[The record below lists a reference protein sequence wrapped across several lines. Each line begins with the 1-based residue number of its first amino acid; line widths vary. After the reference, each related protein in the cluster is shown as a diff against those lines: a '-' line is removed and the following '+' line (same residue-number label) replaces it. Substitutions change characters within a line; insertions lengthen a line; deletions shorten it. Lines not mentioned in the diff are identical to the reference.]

1 MSIEKHLGL
10 ADEIFGG
17 ILDDTHNLGDIHDC
31 EEEFDPD
38 LEIDDEELDVD
49 SKDDFCMGDLDE
61 FDEEADI
68 EDSEL
73 EIDEDD
79 MIFTDEVMVFED
91 DNDDCGDLSEAL
103 ERELSRI
110 SSLTDRQR
118 KELEKLLVEE
128 EYVNIH
134 GKPLPVNKVDSMKS
148 GIKQSIVDNDT
159 GEKTLAEEIHT
170 MKEKNA
176 HVLENLLTEDKA
188 EIKNKLPEKLYY
200 RLKEK
205 YANRHPY
212 SLNRNFK
219 TLFEL
224 VDDLEITDPMIS
236 HKLLKAFIATGA
248 STDNF
253 AVYFKEN
260 SMFVR
265 VATAKHVDNRIK
277 LVFSEKFDKVVNVT
291 LMETVEVTR
300 EIEI

>member
-38 LEIDDEELDVD
+38 LEIDDKELDVD

-103 ERELSRI
+103 ERELSRV

-148 GIKQSIVDNDT
+148 GIRQSIVDNDT

-170 MKEKNA
+170 MKEMNTDTPEEKPESENKTTCTLYDKIRDKYTYNVYSSWREINKN
-176 HVLENLLTEDKA
+176 
-188 EIKNKLPEKLYY
+188 I
-200 RLKEK
+200 
-205 YANRHPY
+205 
-212 SLNRNFK
+212 
-219 TLFEL
+219 FEL
-224 VDDLEITDPMIS
+224 IEDLEISDPIIS
-236 HKLLKAFIATGA
+236 HKLIKAFAYLKAR
-248 STDNF
+248 SVNF
-253 AVYFKEN
+253 NIIFYTPNILITMNGEN
-260 SMFVR
+260 SSG
-265 VATAKHVDNRIK
+265 KKIK
-277 LVFSEKFDKVVNVT
+277 LILDDELNNVID
-291 LMETVEVTR
+291 MS
-300 EIEI
+300 